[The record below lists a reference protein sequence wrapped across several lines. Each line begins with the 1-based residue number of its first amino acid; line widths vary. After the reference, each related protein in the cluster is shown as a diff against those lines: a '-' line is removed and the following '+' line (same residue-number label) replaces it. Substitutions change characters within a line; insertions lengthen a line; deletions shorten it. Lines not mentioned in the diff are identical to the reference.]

1 VRAFV
6 DYLLGPEAQT
16 YFAEETFEYPLIE
29 EVSAAPGLPPLADLD
44 VPDIDLND
52 LDTLER
58 TVEMIK
64 NARLA

>member
-1 VRAFV
+1 
-6 DYLLGPEAQT
+6 
-16 YFAEETFEYPLIE
+16 
-29 EVSAAPGLPPLADLD
+29 VSAAPGLPPLADLD